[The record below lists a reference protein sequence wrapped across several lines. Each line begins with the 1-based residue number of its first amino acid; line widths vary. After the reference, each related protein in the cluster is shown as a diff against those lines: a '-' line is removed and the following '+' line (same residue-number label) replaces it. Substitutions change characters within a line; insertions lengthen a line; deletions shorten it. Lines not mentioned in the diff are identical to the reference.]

1 MSKTYSGITTFSN
14 ICTDFNRDPQK
25 GFRFRFEESFPEEM
39 LPESIH
45 IYVTSEQNAYGA
57 PLNKFMNGDALKYDT
72 KIRHNMK
79 MSLKGEKFEYLQT
92 KSGCT
97 EQSFWNQWEPVYN
110 DRAEFQKCPR
120 KCSAISLPQRK

>member
-1 MSKTYSGITTFSN
+1 
-14 ICTDFNRDPQK
+14 
-25 GFRFRFEESFPEEM
+25 M

-72 KIRHNMK
+72 KISHNMK

-97 EQSFWNQWEPVYN
+97 QESFWDQWARATYN
-110 DRAEFQKCPR
+110 GYTGILFIASEK
-120 KCSAISLPQRK
+120 